1 MKHDSLDDMDDMNEI
16 LSDSLAQLGFEELCL
31 IILFSYRGRISKVLA
46 SRWQLLNFYLFFDS
60 QK

>member
-46 SRWQLLNFYLFFDS
+46 SR
-60 QK
+60 